1 MVEYA
6 AFVVVKKATCYS
18 GSHRKKKGCFAMD
31 LGEFYEKYKQYY
43 YWKLSR
49 NISGMGLIFPAE
61 DIIHDVVVTMIADEK
76 HRTKFERLPET
87 EAKAY
92 FMSCLK
98 HRLVDIIRREKRR
111 REYLETLERYEK
123 KLETEN
129 SNTEMIVV
137 EELDSGNNIAGTLKL
152 LRPEER
158 ELLHLAFIQKMPYR
172 EIAGRSQLRESAI
185 AMRVMRLR
193 RKLLK
198 ICLERGIL
206 CGKIKFGS
214 CQPEK
219 HVLS

>member
-18 GSHRKKKGCFAMD
+18 ESHRKKKGCFAMD

-185 AMRVMRLR
+185 AMRGMRLR

>member
-6 AFVVVKKATCYS
+6 AFVVVKKASCYS
-18 GSHRKKKGCFAMD
+18 ESHRKKKGCFAMD

-61 DIIHDVVVTMIADEK
+61 DIIHDVVVTMIANEK

-214 CQPEK
+214 CQSEK

>member
-6 AFVVVKKATCYS
+6 AFVVVKKASCYS
-18 GSHRKKKGCFAMD
+18 GSHRKKKGCFAID

-206 CGKIKFGS
+206 CEKIKFGS

>member
-1 MVEYA
+1 
-6 AFVVVKKATCYS
+6 
-18 GSHRKKKGCFAMD
+18 MD

-43 YWKLSR
+43 YWKLIR

>member
-6 AFVVVKKATCYS
+6 AFVVVKKASCYS

-158 ELLHLAFIQKMPYR
+158 ERLHLAFIQKMPYR

>member
-1 MVEYA
+1 
-6 AFVVVKKATCYS
+6 
-18 GSHRKKKGCFAMD
+18 MD

-185 AMRVMRLR
+185 AMRVMRLG

>member
-6 AFVVVKKATCYS
+6 AFVVVKKASCYS
-18 GSHRKKKGCFAMD
+18 ESHRKKKGCFAMD
-31 LGEFYEKYKQYY
+31 LGEFYEKYTQYY

-76 HRTKFERLPET
+76 HRKKFECLPET

>member
-18 GSHRKKKGCFAMD
+18 GAHRKKKGCFAMD

>member
-1 MVEYA
+1 
-6 AFVVVKKATCYS
+6 
-18 GSHRKKKGCFAMD
+18 MD

-49 NISGMGLIFPAE
+49 NISGLGLIFPAE
-61 DIIHDVVVTMIADEK
+61 DIIHDVVVTMIANEK

-158 ELLHLAFIQKMPYR
+158 ELLHLAFIQKMSYR

-206 CGKIKFGS
+206 CEKIKFGS

>member
-6 AFVVVKKATCYS
+6 AFVVVKKASCYS

-61 DIIHDVVVTMIADEK
+61 DIIHDVVVTMIANEK

>member
-1 MVEYA
+1 
-6 AFVVVKKATCYS
+6 
-18 GSHRKKKGCFAMD
+18 MD

-111 REYLETLERYEK
+111 REYLETLGRYEK

-206 CGKIKFGS
+206 CEKIKFGS

>member
-6 AFVVVKKATCYS
+6 AFVVVKKASCYS
-18 GSHRKKKGCFAMD
+18 ESHRKKKGCFAMD

-111 REYLETLERYEK
+111 REYLETLERYEN

-206 CGKIKFGS
+206 CEKIKFGS

>member
-1 MVEYA
+1 
-6 AFVVVKKATCYS
+6 
-18 GSHRKKKGCFAMD
+18 
-31 LGEFYEKYKQYY
+31 
-43 YWKLSR
+43 
-49 NISGMGLIFPAE
+49 
-61 DIIHDVVVTMIADEK
+61 
-76 HRTKFERLPET
+76 
-87 EAKAY
+87 
-92 FMSCLK
+92 MSCLK

-111 REYLETLERYEK
+111 REYLETLECYEK
-123 KLETEN
+123 KLDTES

-137 EELDSGNNIAGTLKL
+137 EKLDSGNNIAGTLRL
-152 LRPEER
+152 LNPRER

-206 CGKIKFGS
+206 CEKIKFWS
-214 CQPEK
+214 CKPEK

>member
-1 MVEYA
+1 
-6 AFVVVKKATCYS
+6 
-18 GSHRKKKGCFAMD
+18 MD

-61 DIIHDVVVTMIADEK
+61 DIIHDVVVTMIANEK

-206 CGKIKFGS
+206 CEKIKFGS
-214 CQPEK
+214 CQSEK

>member
-1 MVEYA
+1 
-6 AFVVVKKATCYS
+6 
-18 GSHRKKKGCFAMD
+18 
-31 LGEFYEKYKQYY
+31 
-43 YWKLSR
+43 
-49 NISGMGLIFPAE
+49 MGLIFPAE

-206 CGKIKFGS
+206 CEKIKFGS
-214 CQPEK
+214 CQSEK

>member
-1 MVEYA
+1 
-6 AFVVVKKATCYS
+6 
-18 GSHRKKKGCFAMD
+18 MD

-49 NISGMGLIFPAE
+49 NISGMGLMFPAE

-137 EELDSGNNIAGTLKL
+137 EELDFGNNIAGTLKL

-206 CGKIKFGS
+206 CEKIKFGS

>member
-6 AFVVVKKATCYS
+6 AFVVVKKASYYS
-18 GSHRKKKGCFAMD
+18 ESHRKKKGCFAMD

>member
-1 MVEYA
+1 
-6 AFVVVKKATCYS
+6 
-18 GSHRKKKGCFAMD
+18 MD

-61 DIIHDVVVTMIADEK
+61 DIIHEVVVTMIADEK

>member
-1 MVEYA
+1 
-6 AFVVVKKATCYS
+6 
-18 GSHRKKKGCFAMD
+18 MD

-76 HRTKFERLPET
+76 HRPKFERLPEK

>member
-1 MVEYA
+1 
-6 AFVVVKKATCYS
+6 
-18 GSHRKKKGCFAMD
+18 MD

>member
-1 MVEYA
+1 
-6 AFVVVKKATCYS
+6 
-18 GSHRKKKGCFAMD
+18 MD

-76 HRTKFERLPET
+76 HRTKFECLPET

-206 CGKIKFGS
+206 CEKIKFGS

>member
-1 MVEYA
+1 
-6 AFVVVKKATCYS
+6 
-18 GSHRKKKGCFAMD
+18 MD

-111 REYLETLERYEK
+111 REYLETLECYEK

-137 EELDSGNNIAGTLKL
+137 EELDSGNNIAGTLEL

>member
-1 MVEYA
+1 
-6 AFVVVKKATCYS
+6 
-18 GSHRKKKGCFAMD
+18 MD
-31 LGEFYEKYKQYY
+31 LGEFYEKHKQYY

-111 REYLETLERYEK
+111 REYLETLECYEK

-137 EELDSGNNIAGTLKL
+137 EELDSGNNIADTLKL
-152 LRPEER
+152 LNPREQ

-206 CGKIKFGS
+206 CEKIKFGS

>member
-1 MVEYA
+1 
-6 AFVVVKKATCYS
+6 
-18 GSHRKKKGCFAMD
+18 MD

-76 HRTKFERLPET
+76 HRTKFECLPET

-172 EIAGRSQLRESAI
+172 EIAGRSHLRESAI

>member
-1 MVEYA
+1 
-6 AFVVVKKATCYS
+6 
-18 GSHRKKKGCFAMD
+18 MD

-137 EELDSGNNIAGTLKL
+137 EELDFGNNIAGTLKL

>member
-1 MVEYA
+1 
-6 AFVVVKKATCYS
+6 
-18 GSHRKKKGCFAMD
+18 MD

-111 REYLETLERYEK
+111 REYLETLER
-123 KLETEN
+123 
-129 SNTEMIVV
+129 
-137 EELDSGNNIAGTLKL
+137 
-152 LRPEER
+152 
-158 ELLHLAFIQKMPYR
+158 
-172 EIAGRSQLRESAI
+172 
-185 AMRVMRLR
+185 
-193 RKLLK
+193 
-198 ICLERGIL
+198 
-206 CGKIKFGS
+206 
-214 CQPEK
+214 
-219 HVLS
+219 

>member
-1 MVEYA
+1 
-6 AFVVVKKATCYS
+6 
-18 GSHRKKKGCFAMD
+18 MD

-185 AMRVMRLR
+185 AMRGMRLR

-206 CGKIKFGS
+206 CEKIKFGS

>member
-1 MVEYA
+1 
-6 AFVVVKKATCYS
+6 
-18 GSHRKKKGCFAMD
+18 
-31 LGEFYEKYKQYY
+31 
-43 YWKLSR
+43 
-49 NISGMGLIFPAE
+49 MGLIFPAE

-76 HRTKFERLPET
+76 HRTKFEGLPEA

-98 HRLVDIIRREKRR
+98 HRLVDIMRREKRR
-111 REYLETLERYEK
+111 REYRETLERYEK

-206 CGKIKFGS
+206 CEKIKFGS

>member
-206 CGKIKFGS
+206 CGKLKFGS

>member
-1 MVEYA
+1 
-6 AFVVVKKATCYS
+6 
-18 GSHRKKKGCFAMD
+18 MD

-49 NISGMGLIFPAE
+49 N
-61 DIIHDVVVTMIADEK
+61 VVVTMIADEK

>member
-1 MVEYA
+1 
-6 AFVVVKKATCYS
+6 
-18 GSHRKKKGCFAMD
+18 MD

-49 NISGMGLIFPAE
+49 NISGMGLIFPTE

-206 CGKIKFGS
+206 CEKIKFGS

>member
-6 AFVVVKKATCYS
+6 AFVVVKKASCYS

-61 DIIHDVVVTMIADEK
+61 DIIHDVVVIMIADEK

-206 CGKIKFGS
+206 CEKIKFGS

>member
-1 MVEYA
+1 
-6 AFVVVKKATCYS
+6 
-18 GSHRKKKGCFAMD
+18 MD

-61 DIIHDVVVTMIADEK
+61 DIIHDVVVTMIANEK

-206 CGKIKFGS
+206 CEKIKFGS